1 MEVYDIRYD
10 LVRFINNDGDFISLE
25 DNGVYICKRIADK
38 IGKTVGD
45 TFEFSPYGDNK
56 TYKVKIIGIIRSLNE
71 AIVMT
76 TNYANS
82 INYNYH
88 YNQVFTKESQQNIDS
103 SSLILNMQ
111 TKENIIKSF
120 DTFLDLMNVMI
131 ILLIVAALILGVVV
145 LYNLGVMS
153 FMERYREM
161 STLKVMG
168 FKDKNIGK
176 LLISQNLWLTFVGL
190 IIGIPL
196 GVATLKY
203 LSEKLASEYEM
214 IPNVKFL
221 TYVLTIVLTLLL
233 TLFVSFLISRK
244 NKKINMVES
253 LKCAD

>member
-1 MEVYDIRYD
+1 MSPTNR
-10 LVRFINNDGDFISLE
+10 LKSN
-25 DNGVYICKRIADK
+25 K
-38 IGKTVGD
+38 IG
-45 TFEFSPYGDNK
+45 NK
-56 TYKVKIIGIIRSLNE
+56 KNNKEKLIFGIVL
-71 AIVMT
+71 AV
-76 TNYANS
+76 
-82 INYNYH
+82 
-88 YNQVFTKESQQNIDS
+88 
-103 SSLILNMQ
+103 
-111 TKENIIKSF
+111 
-120 DTFLDLMNVMI
+120 
-131 ILLIVAALILGVVV
+131 VVV